1 MCLERQSFF
10 VPSPSLSSCEYME
23 AFLSDARL
31 PCLFVRLPC
40 LDIHTSPSNPLLSV
54 RLSIT
59 SKHPVTATR
68 RLTALSVHIAGDLT
82 GAPGADAK
90 HRVVCAR
97 ASESAEDPAKRIP
110 PKTAHRHQHRVRFTA
125 VCHPGREI
133 NHAVQMSLVITAQD
147 VGVEKS
153 LRRLASSH
161 DGGMRRHRP
170 TTNRCNRAQT

>member
-23 AFLSDARL
+23 AFLLDTRL
-31 PCLFVRLPC
+31 PCLFVCLPC
-40 LDIHTSPSNPLLSV
+40 LDIHTSLLEFPPA
-54 RLSIT
+54 RLSIMST
-59 SKHPVTATR
+59 HPATATR
-68 RLTALSVHIAGDLT
+68 RLRALSVHIAGDLN

-90 HRVVCAR
+90 RRVDRSR

-125 VCHPGREI
+125 VCHPDREI
-133 NHAVQMSLVITAQD
+133 NYAVQMSLFVSAHD

-161 DGGMRRHRP
+161 DGGMRRQRP